1 MIENSRKSARVLG
14 SAIAAAVAITLT
26 CGAGAQTPQQD
37 EPRMPQQT
45 HQDPM
50 QQDPMQQEQMEQVPM
65 QQEQMQPGQ
74 ARESGTPATATSAIV
89 VGEVLDMRDV
99 RIRGPIE
106 ETHRVIKVETRKGA
120 TTLVDIG
127 NAQHHSDVNFV
138 KGDRIVAVGKKG
150 RLDDRPILFAKTVG
164 ELYSVGR
171 HTVQSAGLT
180 SERSGG
186 PTSPTQTPPARGDEV
201 PQVSLYYFQTDNLQT
216 DRYGTYDED
225 FAWET
230 DEQWYGNW
238 SGADASG
245 DQYSATDEDIYIY
258 SDSETDDWG
267 VWDW

>member
-1 MIENSRKSARVLG
+1 MIESSRKSARVLG
-14 SAIAAAVAITLT
+14 SAIAAAVAVTLT

-37 EPRMPQQT
+37 EPGMPQQM

-50 QQDPMQQEQMEQVPM
+50 QQDPIQQEPI
-65 QQEQMQPGQ
+65 QPGP
-74 ARESGTPATATSAIV
+74 ARESGTAATATSAIV

-99 RIRGPIE
+99 RIRGPVE
-106 ETHRVIKVETRKGA
+106 DAHRVIKVETRNG
-120 TTLVDIG
+120 TTMLVDIG
-127 NAQHHSDVNFV
+127 NARSHSDVNFR
-138 KGDRIVAVGKKG
+138 KGDRIVAVGKKA
-150 RLDDRPILFAKTVG
+150 RLDDRPVLFAKTVG
-164 ELYSVGR
+164 ELHSVGR
-171 HTVQSAGLT
+171 HTVQGAGIT

-201 PQVSLYYFQTDNLQT
+201 PQVALYYFQTDNLQT

-238 SGADASG
+238 SGADTSG
-245 DQYSATDEDIYIY
+245 DQYSATDEDVYIY
-258 SDSETDDWG
+258 SDGETDDWG